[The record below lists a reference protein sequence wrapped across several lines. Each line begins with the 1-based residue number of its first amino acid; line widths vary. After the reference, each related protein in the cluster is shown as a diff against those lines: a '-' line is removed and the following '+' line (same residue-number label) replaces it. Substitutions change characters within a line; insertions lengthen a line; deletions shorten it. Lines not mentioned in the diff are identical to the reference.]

1 MLKSILP
8 VLLIF
13 LSVINGY
20 AEQPGQKRE
29 KIRNAISKGILSL
42 YDVPFNTYIRFR
54 MWEEI
59 EQILKAN
66 AKDAISHQLPSPYY
80 SRPYIV
86 NRQAWVFENSAVPG
100 GSVYVM
106 TPDKTN
112 LIKREKNK
120 DYAQYEGGV
129 RAAFGSTVISGGS
142 DKDVDTA
149 VLWDT
154 KTEKVRTVRLK
165 DGHYISAIAVTDNM
179 LYIGSCGGKI
189 NAYRYDNLAFSKV
202 YSTSPK
208 ENINWEVFNQKECI
222 TSIGFS
228 EGKLIGAGDKTVFV
242 WTHGAEIP
250 VKTYPKTFINS
261 VVSFYKHY
269 MIEHKSDDVAIRDLM
284 THKTRKLKA
293 QRAVE
298 DAVITDEKILKQQS
312 GDILILALKRD
323 AGLSVYD
330 LKTLL
335 LTEQIEL
342 TGHKIAASGRCI
354 FATDDSF
361 FYRYYLPDREP
372 EKFKMFLKTF
382 HPENITPN
390 EETYYRLLK
399 LARDYPDIVKPY
411 PLAQKFLE
419 QHHLDVRYLF
429 KYGKIGENITDG
441 KQEEI
446 FGYKLFYEVSN
457 RSDKRYLIT
466 MDFTW
471 SGYYGQEHGE
481 SGRASSKQSFMIDAH
496 AEYRENFVVGD
507 KEPMQVL
514 FYPTEII
521 ALSEEDYEGLNAAL
535 SMENQDIAIIDLYL
549 AKQLPS
555 VWQKRLVEKKLD
567 LLKKRIRIEGF
578 YKD

>member
-1 MLKSILP
+1 MLKRILP

-13 LSVINGY
+13 LSAINGY
-20 AEQPGQKRE
+20 AEPGQKRD

-59 EQILKAN
+59 ERILKAN
-66 AKDAISHQLPSPYY
+66 AGDAIQHQLPSQYY

-86 NRQAWVFENSAVPG
+86 NRQAWVFENSASPG
-100 GSVYVM
+100 GNVYVM
-106 TPDKTN
+106 TPDTTE
-112 LIKREKNK
+112 LTKRAKNK

-129 RAAFGSTVISGGS
+129 RTAFGTTIISGGS

-154 KTEKVRTVRLK
+154 KADTVRSVKLR
-165 DGHYISAIAVTDNM
+165 DGHYISSMAVGDNA

-189 NAYRYDNLAFSKV
+189 NAYRYDNLIFSKI
-202 YSTSPK
+202 YSTSSK

-222 TSIGFS
+222 TAIGFS
-228 EGKLIGAGDKTVFV
+228 EDKLIGAGDKTVFV
-242 WTHGAEIP
+242 WTPNSEIP
-250 VKTYPKTFINS
+250 IRTYPKTLSNS

-269 MIEHKSDDVAIRDLM
+269 LIEHKFQELVIRDLI
-284 THKTRKLKA
+284 TQKSRKLKMES
-293 QRAVE
+293 AVE
-298 DAVITDEKILKQQS
+298 DAVITDENILKQQS
-312 GDILILALKRD
+312 GDILILVLKRD
-323 AGLSVYD
+323 AGLWIYD
-330 LKTLL
+330 LKTLSF
-335 LTEQIEL
+335 IE
-342 TGHKIAASGRCI
+342 KIEMNGQKLAAVGRCI
-354 FATDDSF
+354 FATDDKF

-372 EKFKMFLKTF
+372 EKFKTFLKTF
-382 HPENITPN
+382 RPENINPD

-411 PLAQKFLE
+411 PIAQKFLQ
-419 QHHLDVRYLF
+419 QHQLDVRYFF

-441 KQEEI
+441 KEEDI

-457 RSDKRYLIT
+457 RSDKCYLVM

-471 SGYYGQEHGE
+471 SGYYGQED
-481 SGRASSKQSFMIDAH
+481 SGNETGSSKQSFIIDAH
-496 AEYRENFVVGD
+496 AEYKGNFAVGD

-521 ALSEEDYEGLNAAL
+521 MLSKEDYDGLNTAL
-535 SMENQDIAIIDLYL
+535 SMENQDISMIDAYL

-555 VWQKRLVEKKLD
+555 VWQKRLNEKKQE
-567 LLKKRIRIEGF
+567 LLKKR
-578 YKD
+578 KD